1 MGSDKQ
7 IQKAGDGSQQNQA
20 TYMIINN
27 GITEERARAICSEVA
42 LKAIAECTEEA
53 EKTAKERIDQF
64 AGFFIPRL
72 QQIEE
77 GFQSFT
83 DPAFQVLLRKAQLT
97 AACTGCEEN
106 YKILSELL
114 VHRVKNRENVKKKAS
129 ITKAV
134 EILDQIDEDSLL
146 GLTVFHSMRQF
157 APTTGEVKQ
166 GLNVLD
172 SLYAKYDLDNLP
184 TGDSWIDNLAILGA
198 ITTSSVG
205 SLKKFPVFLTE
216 VLSGYV
222 CAGIKK
228 ESEEYEK
235 AIEILRENG
244 LATVFIDN
252 ELLEGY
258 SRISTPNLSV
268 ISNVTGLIRVGVKD
282 LEPSFEMPVT
292 VTPNDIQRKAILSI
306 ISMYDNNISLINQ
319 VKERFNNMLT
329 SFPAISKAIAWWD
342 SLKPAILLSS
352 VGRVIAH
359 TNAKSIDP
367 TLPELD

>member
-42 LKAIAECTEEA
+42 LKEIAECTEEA

-97 AACTGCEEN
+97 AACSGREDD

-114 VHRVKNRENVKKKAS
+114 AHRVKNKESGKKKAS

-146 GLTVFHSMRQF
+146 GLTVFH
-157 APTTGEVKQ
+157 AINEYGPKTG
-166 GLNVLD
+166 
-172 SLYAKYDLDNLP
+172 
-184 TGDSWIDNLAILGA
+184 II
-198 ITTSSVG
+198 
-205 SLKKFPVFLTE
+205 
-216 VLSGYV
+216 
-222 CAGIKK
+222 
-228 ESEEYEK
+228 SE
-235 AIEILRENG
+235 G
-244 LATVFIDN
+244 LAMLDM
-252 ELLEGY
+252 LY
-258 SRISTPNLSV
+258 ST
-268 ISNVTGLIRVGVKD
+268 
-282 LEPSFEMPVT
+282 
-292 VTPNDIQRKAILSI
+292 
-306 ISMYDNNISLINQ
+306 
-319 VKERFNNMLT
+319 
-329 SFPAISKAIAWWD
+329 
-342 SLKPAILLSS
+342 
-352 VGRVIAH
+352 
-359 TNAKSIDP
+359 
-367 TLPELD
+367 